1 MAGLSERRWVWQLD
15 LLPHSLDPGAQ
26 TLAPGPCS
34 PRAGVRV
41 RPRRARAIKRRGP
54 SDPNSIRRPGFFL
67 TTCARRHRVMSLLR
81 TSSSLRR
88 VVLGPVP
95 LYKPLVP
102 ATQRVDRLSHCQART
117 SRPPWDHQIRF
128 SSGPPQGTGQDKDPY
143 KVLGVPSDIPQSK
156 IKAAYYAQAKKL
168 HPDASK
174 RKTNPEF
181 HDVNRSTP
189 RRLFS
194 FLGGTSPADEQTL
207 ATAFRRV
214 RQDFNS

>member
-1 MAGLSERRWVWQLD
+1 MATRF
-15 LLPHSLDPGAQ
+15 
-26 TLAPGPCS
+26 AP
-34 PRAGVRV
+34 PRAG
-41 RPRRARAIKRRGP
+41 PWPPGPPAARMLG
-54 SDPNSIRRPGFFL
+54 SIRRPGFSL

-88 VVLGPVP
+88 LVLGPVP
-95 LYKPLVP
+95 LCKPFVS
-102 ATQRVDRLSHCQART
+102 ATQRVD
-117 SRPPWDHQIRF
+117 HQTRF
-128 SSGPPQGTGQDKDPY
+128 SSGPPQGTGQDRDPY

-181 HDVNRSTP
+181 HDVSRP
-189 RRLFS
+189 RPGRPPT
-194 FLGGTSPADEQTL
+194 FLGGTSPADEHTL